1 MHRKEHI
8 HTDHDVLYDRK
19 IAVTLVLMD
28 DASVI
33 SCLKN
38 AVKTQHEI
46 MIGFCRTKTRMDIV
60 TLK

>member
-1 MHRKEHI
+1 MHREEHI

-33 SCLKN
+33 
-38 AVKTQHEI
+38 
-46 MIGFCRTKTRMDIV
+46 FC
-60 TLK
+60 